1 MSGHLKSKKIT
12 YVYILYRN
20 KHIAYAPH
28 NQINNIE
35 PHKFQLDWLIWQNWS
50 NKQITIQVGR
60 QRDKETQRQRYFNF
74 IHY

>member
-1 MSGHLKSKKIT
+1 MLITKLRNPATCEMGKQPANKNKLCLLQMSGHLKSKKIT

-35 PHKFQLDWLIWQNWS
+35 PHKFQLD
-50 NKQITIQVGR
+50 
-60 QRDKETQRQRYFNF
+60 
-74 IHY
+74 